1 MTTPSKW
8 ILHGTDF
15 SECSDEAFERAIELA
30 KQTGANLEI
39 AYVLESGLDDSP
51 FGFTIYGSDR
61 AGLVAYVDRQLAL
74 RADRAA
80 KAGVVARTAILDGS
94 SAPAE
99 IVEHARLAGST
110 LIVVGTHGR
119 TGLAHAFLGSVAER
133 VVQKALCPVLTVPFS
148 RKAA

>member
-15 SECSDEAFERAIELA
+15 SECSDEAFQRAIELA

-51 FGFTIYGSDR
+51 LGFTIHGSNR
-61 AGLVAYVDRQLAL
+61 AGLVAYVDRQLASC
-74 RADRAA
+74 ADRAS
-80 KAGVVARTAILDGS
+80 KAGVVARTAMLDGS
-94 SAPAE
+94 APVE

-133 VVQKALCPVLTVPFS
+133 VVQKAICPVLTVPFS